1 MSLDV
6 DVRAW
11 RDGFRLDASLRA
23 RPGETVALL
32 GPNGAGKSTLVSVLA
47 GLVVPDEGRVA
58 LDDSTLDDV
67 AAGLHVEPEARP
79 LGVVFQGLLLFP
91 HLSAR
96 ENVAFP
102 LRASG
107 VRRAESLA
115 RADGLLHELGIAD
128 RAAAPPRELSGG
140 QAQRVALAR
149 ALIRRPRMLLLDE
162 PLASLDVAARGRA
175 RTLIS
180 ETLGGFA
187 GVRILVTHDPVEA
200 MTLADRIVVLEAGRV
215 TQSGTPDEV
224 REAPRTAYA
233 AELVGVNL
241 FEGRLDPLP
250 DGAGRMATAN
260 GDIIVAWP
268 VDRPR
273 APTSGV
279 LAIVRPSDVAIHL
292 DPPAGSARNV
302 VRGTIASISI
312 DGDRARVR
320 ADASPSL
327 VADVTIGSMKRLG
340 LETGSVVWLSFKAV
354 EVAVVPP

>member
-6 DVRAW
+6 DVRAR
-11 RDGFRLDASLRA
+11 RDGFRLDASLHA

-47 GLVVPDEGRVA
+47 GLVLPDDGRVA
-58 LDDSTLDDV
+58 LDDWTLDDV

-79 LGVVFQGLLLFP
+79 LGVVFQGLQLFP

-107 VRRAESLA
+107 VRRAEALA
-115 RADGLLHELGIAD
+115 RAEALLHELGIAD
-128 RAAAPPRELSGG
+128 RATAPPRELSGG

-224 REAPRTAYA
+224 REAPRTSSRGASTHSRTA
-233 AELVGVNL
+233 PDDWSRPTATSSSR
-241 FEGRLDPLP
+241 GRTTARGRPRP
-250 DGAGRMATAN
+250 GSSRSFGPPTSRSTWSPRPAPRETSSAGRSPRSRSRATEP
-260 GDIIVAWP
+260 GSGP
-268 VDRPR
+268 MRSPR
-273 APTSGV
+273 SSPT
-279 LAIVRPSDVAIHL
+279 
-292 DPPAGSARNV
+292 
-302 VRGTIASISI
+302 
-312 DGDRARVR
+312 
-320 ADASPSL
+320 
-327 VADVTIGSMKRLG
+327 
-340 LETGSVVWLSFKAV
+340 
-354 EVAVVPP
+354 

>member
-6 DVRAW
+6 DVRAR
-11 RDGFRLDASLRA
+11 RDAFELDASLHA

-32 GPNGAGKSTLVSVLA
+32 GPNGSGKSTLVSVLA
-47 GLVVPDEGRVA
+47 GLVVPFDGRVT

-67 AAGLHVEPEARP
+67 AAGVHVEPEERP
-79 LGVVFQGLLLFP
+79 LGVLFQDLLLLP

-107 VRRAESLA
+107 LRRAEALA
-115 RADGLLHELGIAD
+115 RADALLQELGIGG
-128 RAAAPPRELSGG
+128 RAAARPRELSGG

-149 ALIRRPRMLLLDE
+149 AMIRRPRMLLLDE
-162 PLASLDVAARGRA
+162 PLSSLDVSARA
-175 RTLIS
+175 RARALIS
-180 ETLGGFA
+180 ETLDNFA

-224 REAPRTAYA
+224 REAPTTAYA

-241 FEGRLDPLP
+241 FEGRLDPLE
-250 DGAGRMATAN
+250 DGAGRLVTPG

-268 VDRPR
+268 DDRPR
-273 APTSGV
+273 MPTAGIM
-279 LAIVRPSDVAIHL
+279 AIVRPSDVAIHL
-292 DPPAGSARNV
+292 DRPAGSARNV
-302 VRGTIASISI
+302 LHGTIASISI
-312 DGDRARVR
+312 EGDRARVR

-327 VADVTIGSMKRLG
+327 VADVTIGSVKRLG

>member
-1 MSLDV
+1 MTLDV
-6 DVRAW
+6 DVHAR
-11 RDGFRLDASLRA
+11 RDAFELAASLHA

-32 GPNGAGKSTLVSVLA
+32 GPNGSGKSTLVSVLA
-47 GLVVPDEGRVA
+47 GLVLPVGGRVA
-58 LDDSTLDDV
+58 LDDLTLDDV
-67 AAGLHVEPEARP
+67 AAGVHMEPEERP
-79 LGVVFQGLLLFP
+79 LGVVFQDLLLLP

-102 LRASG
+102 LRAAG
-107 VRRAESLA
+107 LRRVEALTQ
-115 RADGLLHELGIAD
+115 ADALLRELGMGS
-128 RAAAPPRELSGG
+128 RATARPRELSGG
-140 QAQRVALAR
+140 EGQRVALAR

-162 PLASLDVAARGRA
+162 PLSSLDVAARARA
-175 RTLIS
+175 RGLIS
-180 ETLGGFA
+180 ETLDNFT

-224 REAPRTAYA
+224 REAPATAYA

-241 FEGRLDPLP
+241 FEGRLDPLE
-250 DGAGRMATAN
+250 DGAGRLATAD
-260 GDIIVAWP
+260 GDVIVAWP
-268 VDRPR
+268 DDRPK

-312 DGDRARVR
+312 EGDRARVR
-320 ADASPSL
+320 ADASPPL

-340 LETGSVVWLSFKAV
+340 LETGTVVWLSFKAV

>member
-1 MSLDV
+1 M
-6 DVRAW
+6 
-11 RDGFRLDASLRA
+11 
-23 RPGETVALL
+23 
-32 GPNGAGKSTLVSVLA
+32 
-47 GLVVPDEGRVA
+47 
-58 LDDSTLDDV
+58 
-67 AAGLHVEPEARP
+67 
-79 LGVVFQGLLLFP
+79 VFQGLQLFP

-107 VRRAESLA
+107 VRRAEALA
-115 RADGLLHELGIAD
+115 KADALLHELGIAD
-128 RAAAPPRELSGG
+128 RATAPPRELSGG

-250 DGAGRMATAN
+250 DGAGRLVTPD
-260 GDIIVAWP
+260 GDVIVAWP
-268 VDRPR
+268 DDRPR

-292 DPPAGSARNV
+292 EPPAGSARNV

-312 DGDRARVR
+312 EGDRARVR
-320 ADASPSL
+320 ADAFPSL

>member
-6 DVRAW
+6 DVRAR
-11 RDGFRLDASLRA
+11 RDAFELEASLHA

-32 GPNGAGKSTLVSVLA
+32 GPNGSGKSTFVSVLA
-47 GLVVPDEGRVA
+47 GLVVPDDGRVT
-58 LDDSTLDDV
+58 LDGSTLDDV
-67 AAGLHVEPEARP
+67 RAGVHVEPEERP
-79 LGVVFQGLLLFP
+79 LGVVFQDLMLFP

-107 VRRAESLA
+107 VPRADALA
-115 RADGLLHELGIAD
+115 RADELLHELGVGG
-128 RAAAPPRELSGG
+128 RATARPRELSGG

-162 PLASLDVAARGRA
+162 PLSSLDVAARGRA

-180 ETLGGFA
+180 EILGKFTGIR
-187 GVRILVTHDPVEA
+187 VLVTHDPVEA
-200 MTLADRIVVLEAGRV
+200 MLLAGWIVVLEAGRV

-241 FEGRLDPLP
+241 LEGRLDPLE
-250 DGAGRMATAN
+250 DGAGRLVTPD
-260 GDIIVAWP
+260 GDVIVAWP
-268 VDRPR
+268 NDRPR
-273 APTSGV
+273 MPTAGI

-292 DPPAGSARNV
+292 DRPAGSARNV
-302 VRGTIASISI
+302 VRGTIASISVE
-312 DGDRARVR
+312 GDRARVR
-320 ADASPSL
+320 THATPPL
-327 VADVTIGSMKRLG
+327 VAEVTLGSIKRLG
-340 LETGSVVWLSFKAV
+340 LETGSAVWLSFKAV
-354 EVAVVPP
+354 EVIVVPP